1 MSRRHQDEVCTAR
14 KHQIQIKAQL
24 HKDHLEEEK
33 LYTRLWREDELV
45 KLHREETE
53 AMQHHQANQQ
63 NVAILNKQV
72 SFKLE
77 KEREAEREKELEFQE
92 LEEERKQR
100 RAVHFSLQTL
110 HYSNLRR
117 TKRNTSTCC
126 TRERLSKTN
135 FFIIEICDK
144 SAMREKRKKKSS
156 LTRKL

>member
-33 LYTRLWREDELV
+33 LYTHLWREDELV

-72 SFKLE
+72 AFKLE

-100 RAVHFSLQTL
+100 RAVRFSFITG
-110 HYSNLRR
+110 
-117 TKRNTSTCC
+117 
-126 TRERLSKTN
+126 LS
-135 FFIIEICDK
+135 
-144 SAMREKRKKKSS
+144 SRS
-156 LTRKL
+156 